1 MIKLKKEN
9 EVDNLEID
17 SNSKGKSFTLYE
29 PLGVVIPIGVMT
41 SVMFV

>member
-9 EVDNLEID
+9 EVDILEVD
-17 SNSKGKSFTLYE
+17 SNSKGRSFTLYE
-29 PLGVVIPIGVMT
+29 PLGVIILIGVMT